1 MPELDFADYVR
12 RIPKVETHA
21 HLIGAM
27 RPSTYAELAAKAGA
41 TLPRSPEK
49 FFPYESFYEF
59 LTLSR
64 LGTTLMN
71 TREDFARVIFEA
83 LEDGFLSSNQRHTE
97 MFFNPQYFM
106 ARGIPYSTVAEGL
119 VAGVRRARQVHG
131 VTCLLIP
138 SIGRQLDERQ
148 AHEIMDAILGSRHDE
163 IIGIG
168 LDGAER
174 DGPPERFIGIYQRAA
189 KAGLKR
195 TAHVCEDNQ
204 TMTEAPP
211 ANFATCCN
219 DLGCDRFDH
228 GYNLLADPEMIK
240 MARDTGKFFTVVGLT
255 SAAARQP
262 KRWNSIMQMGAEGLN
277 ITLTT
282 DNPSM
287 FGTTLADTY
296 LKVCTAC
303 GWSHA
308 DARKLSLDGVEAS
321 WLDEGEKRALRASFL
336 AELDQLDKAI

>member
-1 MPELDFADYVR
+1 MPRPAFDDYVR

-27 RPSTYAELAAKAGA
+27 RPSTYAELARKAGA
-41 TLPRSPEK
+41 TLPRPPER

-64 LGTTLMN
+64 LGTTLMT
-71 TREDFARVIFEA
+71 TREDFARVLFEA
-83 LEDGFLSSNQRHTE
+83 LEDAFLSSNQRHTE

-106 ARGIPYSTVAEGL
+106 ARGVPYATVAAGL
-119 VAGVRRARQVHG
+119 VDGVRQAKQRYG

-138 SIGRQLDERQ
+138 SIGRQVDE
-148 AHEIMDAILGSRHDE
+148 AAANEILDAILAHRFDE

-174 DGPPERFIGIYQRAA
+174 DGPPERFIAIYQRAA

-204 TMTEAPP
+204 TLTEAPP
-211 ANFATCCN
+211 SNFATCCH

-228 GYNLLADPEMIK
+228 GYNLLADRDMIS

-255 SAAARQP
+255 SAAHRQP
-262 KRWNSIMQMGAEGLN
+262 KRWESIVRMQDEGLN

-282 DNPSM
+282 DNPAM

-296 LKVCTAC
+296 LKVCKAC
-303 GWSHA
+303 GWSYA
-308 DARKLSLDGVEAS
+308 EARKLSLDGVEAS
-321 WLDEGEKRALRASFL
+321 WLDDGDKRALRASFL
-336 AELDQLDKAI
+336 AELDALES